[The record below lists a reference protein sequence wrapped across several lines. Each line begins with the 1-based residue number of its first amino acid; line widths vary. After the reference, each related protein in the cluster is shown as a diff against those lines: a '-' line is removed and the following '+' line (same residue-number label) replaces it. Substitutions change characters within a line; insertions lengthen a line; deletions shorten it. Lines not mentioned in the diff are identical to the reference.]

1 MDSQGVL
8 YKQSIED
15 EIERR
20 TKSEYKEDYELA
32 DKLRQE
38 LYDCLGVE
46 SNYLTDLYYRTILDD
61 KCIPILS
68 KYIPLFKNIG
78 ISLNLITQQFWR
90 KNNTDCSNFLEQW
103 YYELKRNNTLTN
115 VPETTLDNA
124 FAKIQ
129 DKNKILFYIEI
140 IKENDRFPLVMTM
153 LGRWNID
160 EAKAIIIS
168 RLENDKI
175 KTSSI
180 RALGYYK
187 DKNTI
192 PLIEK
197 YLNSNYSGVR
207 EEAKK
212 VINRLNKL

>member
-8 YKQSIED
+8 YKRSIED

-46 SNYLTDLYYRTILDD
+46 INYLTDLYYRTILDD

-115 VPETTLDNA
+115 VTETTLDNA

-129 DKNKILFYIEI
+129 DKNKILFYIDI

>member
-8 YKQSIED
+8 YKRSIED

-103 YYELKRNNTLTN
+103 YYELKRTN
-115 VPETTLDNA
+115 P
-124 FAKIQ
+124 
-129 DKNKILFYIEI
+129 
-140 IKENDRFPLVMTM
+140 
-153 LGRWNID
+153 
-160 EAKAIIIS
+160 
-168 RLENDKI
+168 
-175 KTSSI
+175 
-180 RALGYYK
+180 
-187 DKNTI
+187 
-192 PLIEK
+192 
-197 YLNSNYSGVR
+197 
-207 EEAKK
+207 
-212 VINRLNKL
+212 